1 MIMINN
7 QWYNIQSMDDIQQI
21 IADEFSDE
29 LANEFE
35 KFKQKYTDAD
45 YWEVYWQL
53 EEAESML
60 ESAEDDADYYQ
71 SKTRRGW
78 SFIVAKVWS
87 QR

>member
-60 ESAEDDADYYQ
+60 ESAEDDVDYY
-71 SKTRRGW
+71 KARLEEAGLL
-78 SFIVAKVWS
+78 
-87 QR
+87 